1 MKMLII
7 EDDRLL
13 AESIADYLEEN
24 FSVDLAGDGEEGLY
38 EAEKDIYDLILL
50 LNYFDLYFYQL
61 DFQFF
66 Q

>member
-1 MKMLII
+1 MLII

-38 EAEKDIYDLILL
+38 EAEKDIYESVYSSLK
-50 LNYFDLYFYQL
+50 NGG
-61 DFQFF
+61 
-66 Q
+66 